1 MVITYEDHNMSN
13 PRCALCNV
21 EITGENDSQEH
32 IILNA
37 IGGIR
42 KVPQV
47 FCVSCNSGAG
57 AKWDAEAARQLQF
70 LAVHIGVVRD
80 RGIGRAVEVVTA
92 SGRRIRKQPDGRLS
106 FPASKPSITPKGQG
120 VEIRIQ
126 ATTRAEAEKTLR
138 GLKRKYPKLDVDAAL
153 AGVDERDTYL
163 SEPVMAELNFGGTLS
178 GRSVVKS
185 ALTLAVSEGVDAH
198 ICDLALRYLQNENSD
213 PPFGYYYRRDLV
225 TNRPPNRIFHCVAV
239 KGDPVTRKLNGY
251 IELFSIYR
259 MVIGLSDR
267 YAGPAIAASYSID
280 PTLGEEL
287 NLNVDLTFTDDEL
300 RFAIANEEDYSPKLL
315 EACDTVMGI
324 AQQLSFEQ
332 ELQRASAR
340 AYKGAIAALGL
351 IRGQQMTKEIAL
363 ALSQEITK
371 RMIPF
376 LNHHI
381 VPQRHRNS

>member
-1 MVITYEDHNMSN
+1 MSN

-70 LAVHIGVVRD
+70 LSVHLGVVRD

-92 SGRRIRKQPDGRLS
+92 SGRRARKQPDGRLS
-106 FPASKPSITPKGQG
+106 FPRSKPSITPKGEG

-138 GLKRKYPKLDVDAAL
+138 GLKRKYPKLDVEAAL
-153 AGVDERDTYL
+153 AGVDENDAYL
-163 SEPVMAELNFGGTLS
+163 SEPVKAEFNFGGTLS

-185 ALTLAVSEGVDAH
+185 ALTLAVSEGIDAR
-198 ICDLALRYLQNENSD
+198 ICDLALRYLQNENGD

-225 TNRPPNRIFHCVAV
+225 TNRPQDRIFHCVAI

-251 IELFSIYR
+251 VELFSIYR

-280 PTLGEEL
+280 PTVGDVL

-300 RFAIANEEDYSPKLL
+300 RSALANEEDYSPRLH

-324 AQQLSFEQ
+324 AQHLSFER

-340 AYKGAIAALGL
+340 AYKGAIATLGL
-351 IRGQQMTKEIAL
+351 TPGQEMTTEIAQ
-363 ALSQEITK
+363 ALSREITK
-371 RMIPF
+371 RMVPF
-376 LNHHI
+376 LHHHI
-381 VPQRHRNS
+381 APQRQRKSEI